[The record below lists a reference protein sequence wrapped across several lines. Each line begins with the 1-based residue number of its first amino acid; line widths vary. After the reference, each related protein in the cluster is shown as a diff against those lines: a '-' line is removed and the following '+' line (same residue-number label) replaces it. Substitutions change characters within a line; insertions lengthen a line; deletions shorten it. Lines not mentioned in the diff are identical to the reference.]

1 VSVARHG
8 AGTEQLERELEE
20 IVAPLPVF
28 RLDSDVAA
36 AAGVAAVLRRFE
48 EAASGVL
55 VGTQMVAKGHDFP
68 DVTLGVVLDADA
80 TLRFPDFRAEERT
93 FALVAQLAGRSGR
106 GERGGRVVVQAL
118 DPAAEA
124 LRFAARHDADG
135 FLEAELQRRELLG
148 YPPHGHLIRV
158 VCSSVEPGPE
168 LDAAGAIRD
177 LVIAAGVPALGPA
190 PLFRR
195 QARHRAQLVI
205 RSPERASA
213 IAAVR
218 AAVEQVAAQREHAS
232 ASFAVDVDPQ

>member
-1 VSVARHG
+1 
-8 AGTEQLERELEE
+8 
-20 IVAPLPVF
+20 
-28 RLDSDVAA
+28 
-36 AAGVAAVLRRFE
+36 
-48 EAASGVL
+48 

-106 GERGGRVVVQAL
+106 GERGGRVIVQAL
-118 DPAAEA
+118 DPTAEA
-124 LRFAARHDADG
+124 LRFAAQHDAEG
-135 FLEAELQRRELLG
+135 FLEAELRRREALG

-168 LDAAGAIRD
+168 FDAATAIRE
-177 LVIAAGVPALGPA
+177 LVRDSGVPALGPA

-195 QARHRAQLVI
+195 QARHRAQLVV
-205 RSPERASA
+205 RSPDRERA
-213 IAAVR
+213 IVAVR
-218 AAVEQVAAQREHAS
+218 HAVEEVAAAREHAS